1 MADGRRP
8 TAIANS
14 PPHPIH
20 CMKSVTATILSFP
33 DNPLPPPE
41 PPLQPEAG
49 LPVPPAPWRPG
60 RENPPWTFW
69 DVVRIAVIAIVAIG
83 VFSLI
88 AMSIVL
94 SGGKSQRA
102 MEMARNPEIVVPAQF
117 AAYLIVLA
125 YMVGIVRTR
134 GRAFWRSLR
143 WDWPA
148 MSWFAYLALGV
159 ALAILVQSSS
169 VLLPIPKSLPIDRYF
184 TSTLG
189 AWLMAGFG
197 VSAAPLVEELFF
209 RGFLYP
215 VLARRMGLIAG
226 VVITSALFALIHES
240 QLAHAWAPL
249 LLLFAVGLVLTGVR
263 ARQGSVAATFLIHV
277 GYNFTLFFMLFLAS
291 DQFRH
296 LDKVQ

>member
-1 MADGRRP
+1 MAFP
-8 TAIANS
+8 PICQLPS
-14 PPHPIH
+14 PSHTLHLAHI
-20 CMKSVTATILSFP
+20 TLSFL

-41 PPLQPEAG
+41 PPLQPEG
-49 LPVPPAPWRPG
+49 LPALPAPEAPWQPG

-83 VFSLI
+83 VFSVI

-94 SGGKSQRA
+94 HGGNPQRA

-117 AAYLIVLA
+117 AAYVIVLA
-125 YMVGIVRTR
+125 YMVGVVRTR
-134 GRAFWRSLR
+134 GRAFWRGVR
-143 WDWPA
+143 WGWPA

-184 TSTLG
+184 TSPLG

-197 VSAAPLVEELFF
+197 VTAAPLVEELFF

-226 VVITSALFALIHES
+226 VIVTAALFALLHES

-249 LLLFAVGLVLTGVR
+249 LLLFAVGLVLTAVR

-277 GYNFTLFFMLFLAS
+277 GYNFTLFFLLFLAS